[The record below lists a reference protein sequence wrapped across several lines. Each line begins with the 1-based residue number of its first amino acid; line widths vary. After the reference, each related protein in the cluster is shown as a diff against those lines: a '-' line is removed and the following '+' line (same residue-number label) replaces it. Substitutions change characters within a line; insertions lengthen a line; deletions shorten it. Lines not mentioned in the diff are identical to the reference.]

1 MEYKED
7 LLPSK
12 ELNHCIDDFYKST
25 NFKRA
30 DWLNNKQKNMC
41 LEYIAK
47 RFDLKS
53 HHVAWILIKRN
64 YNFTYM
70 SKIK

>member
-30 DWLNNKQKNMC
+30 DWLNNKQKTC
-41 LEYIAK
+41 
-47 RFDLKS
+47 
-53 HHVAWILIKRN
+53 V
-64 YNFTYM
+64 
-70 SKIK
+70 